1 MTESPFSNN
10 PFATSPSPEQS
21 SGGFF
26 DRFFDLGF
34 TRFMTNVLIPGIWC
48 FVLVTSF
55 IDYGYTIMT
64 AFRIMPPIQAVEV
77 LLFTPTRFIL
87 SILAIEH
94 PIAAIFVSTILLLLN
109 LVVTRIVLELI
120 VVFFRIETH
129 LRTIRDK
136 YENK

>member
-10 PFATSPSPEQS
+10 PFVALPEQQP
-21 SGGFF
+21 GGFF
-26 DRFFDLGF
+26 DIRF

-55 IDYGYTIMT
+55 LDYGYGILA
-64 AFRIMPPIQAVEV
+64 AFRIMPPIQAMEV

-87 SILAIEH
+87 SILAIKH
-94 PIAAIFVSTILLLLN
+94 PIVAIFVSTILLLLN